1 MADEDI
7 VKSARGSIAR
17 LGGSELHAVDK
28 DEYMKELF
36 TEKQRLMAEM
46 NAAKRKA
53 AEEAAKP
60 FLEAIAELDQS
71 YAMLL
76 VLTGDNKDND

>member
-1 MADEDI
+1 MVEDL

-17 LGGSELHAVDK
+17 LGGSELHAVNN
-28 DEYMKELF
+28 DEYMSQLF
-36 TEKQRLMAEM
+36 KEKQKLMAEM
-46 NAAKRKA
+46 NVAKKKA

-60 FLEAIAELDQS
+60 YLEAIAELDQS

-76 VLTGDNKDND
+76 ILTGDNKD